1 MNLRK
6 KLIVTGFLLG
16 VACLFLLM
24 TFKMNQNAS
33 FQAWNLPLSGKIIII
48 DPGHGGIDGGAAFK
62 GVIEKNVT
70 LPISV
75 KLRDYLQEQGAL
87 VLMTRED
94 DADLADERAGTV
106 RERKRTDLVN
116 RTKFINESQADMFIS
131 VHANAFPQSNSKGA
145 QTFYSPA
152 FKENK
157 RAAKLIQ
164 AELIR
169 NLKNTTRKAK
179 PLENVYLV
187 KYAKKPGVLVEVGFL
202 SNDQERMNLQN
213 EVYQDDVA
221 LSIYTG
227 VIRYFLKEDVAD

>member
-16 VACLFLLM
+16 VAVLFLL
-24 TFKMNQNAS
+24 TTYKMNQDAS
-33 FQAWNLPLSGKIIII
+33 FKAWNLPLAGKVIII

-62 GVIEKNVT
+62 GVIEKNIT
-70 LPISV
+70 LPISM

-87 VLMTRED
+87 VLMTREED
-94 DADLADERAGTV
+94 IDLADEKAGTV
-106 RERKRTDLVN
+106 RERKRTDLIN
-116 RTKFINESQADMFIS
+116 RTNFINESEADMFIS
-131 VHANAFPQSNSKGA
+131 VHANAFPQSKSKGA
-145 QTFYSPA
+145 QTFYSPK

-169 NLKNTTRKAK
+169 TLNNSTRHAK

-202 SNDQERMNLQN
+202 SNDQERKDLQN
-213 EVYQDDVA
+213 KVYQDDIA

>member
-6 KLIVTGFLLG
+6 KLVVTGVILG
-16 VACLFLLM
+16 VAILFLL
-24 TFKMNQNAS
+24 TTYRMNQDAS
-33 FQAWNLPLSGKIIII
+33 FQAWNLPLAGKVIII
-48 DPGHGGIDGGAAFK
+48 DPGHGGIDGGAVFK

-75 KLRDYLQEQGAL
+75 QLRDYLQEQGAL
-87 VLMTRED
+87 VLMTREED
-94 DADLADERAGTV
+94 VDLADERAGTV
-106 RERKRTDLVN
+106 RERKRMDLVN
-116 RTKFINESQADMFIS
+116 RTKFINESEADMFIS
-131 VHANAFPQSNSKGA
+131 IHANAFPQSKFRGA

-164 AELIR
+164 AELIK
-169 NLKNTTRKAK
+169 NLKNTTRQAK

-187 KYAKKPGVLVEVGFL
+187 KHAKKPGVLVEVGFL
-202 SNDQERMNLQN
+202 SNDQERMDLQN
-213 EVYQDDVA
+213 KVYQDDLA

-227 VIRYFLKEDVAD
+227 VIRYFLNEEEGD